1 MKIAVFRALQLGDLL
16 CAVPALRALK
26 ISFRDASIS
35 LVGLAW
41 SRAFA
46 ARFRRYIDDF
56 AEFPGFPGTQEFF
69 EAMRSRSFDLVVQM
83 HGDGTKTN
91 AIALAM
97 VGRRTAGFYLPGA
110 ECPDPA
116 RFVEWRAEENEVLRC
131 LRLTERLGARSSGAE
146 LEFPLFESDW
156 AEWRALGVRDYVCV
170 HAGSQL
176 PSRRWPPERF
186 AAIADAL
193 AGDGLRVVLTGS
205 AAEASITRRVAQA
218 MRGPSL
224 DVAGRTSLGALG
236 ALIAR
241 ARLVV
246 CNDTSVSHIA
256 AAVRTP
262 SVVICCGADPRRWA
276 PLDARLHR
284 VLYHQVECRPCMYVE
299 CPIGHPCALGV
310 SVAAAKQEV
319 SRMLACAA

>member
-26 ISFRDASIS
+26 ASFRDASIT
-35 LVGLAW
+35 LVSLAW
-41 SRAFA
+41 GRAFV
-46 ARFRRYIDDF
+46 ARFRRYIDEF
-56 AEFPGFPGTQEFF
+56 AEFPGFPGTQNFF
-69 EAMRSRSFDLVVQM
+69 EAMHSRSFDLVVQM
-83 HGDGTKTN
+83 HGDGSKTN

-97 VGRRTAGFYLPGA
+97 RARRTAGFYLPGA

-131 LRLTERLGARSSGAE
+131 LRLTERLGARSSGVE

-156 AEWRALGVRDYVCV
+156 AEWRALGVREYVCV

-193 AGDGLRVVLTGS
+193 AADGLRVVLTGS

-218 MRGPSL
+218 MRGPAVDL
-224 DVAGRTSLGALG
+224 AGRTSLGALG
-236 ALIAR
+236 ALIAQ

-246 CNDTSVSHIA
+246 CNDTGISHIA

-262 SVVICCGADPRRWA
+262 SVVVCCGADPRRWA

-284 VLYHQVECRPCMYVE
+284 VLYHDVECRPCMHVD

-310 SVAAAKQEV
+310 SVAAVKHEV